1 MATAKDQ
8 FYEKKAEILIKKLQA
23 RHFDACYCPT
33 GEDAVQKILEMIPEG
48 ASIGWGGVTTAKE
61 IGLLDALRKANY
73 RLLDRESAAT
83 AEEKAQIQKEC
94 LFADYFLMSAN
105 GISMDG
111 QMVNID
117 GAGNRVAALIYGPKN
132 VLIVAGMN
140 KVAPTL
146 EQAVDRARNVAAP
159 INAIRLNR
167 NTPCASTGSCADC
180 RSDDCICS
188 HIVITRN
195 CRPAGRIRFVL
206 IGEDLGF

>member
-1 MATAKDQ
+1 
-8 FYEKKAEILIKKLQA
+8 
-23 RHFDACYCPT
+23 
-33 GEDAVQKILEMIPEG
+33 
-48 ASIGWGGVTTAKE
+48 
-61 IGLLDALRKANY
+61 
-73 RLLDRESAAT
+73 
-83 AEEKAQIQKEC
+83 
-94 LFADYFLMSAN
+94 MSAN